1 MGKVLS
7 KSEAALL
14 DGVRNDALEEAASM
28 VESLPLDQLAN
39 AATLIRA
46 LKYDPIRP
54 SKTSHDRYK

>member
-7 KSEAALL
+7 KSEASLL

-46 LKYDPIRP
+46 LKYHPTRP
-54 SKTSHDRYK
+54 RKRSPDRDK